1 MSTNHRVVKDA
12 TLGRYSWIT
21 LGITLVLAGALL
33 TGDVWLTR
41 AGAVVAFLGGL
52 ISCLLAWREA
62 KAQRAGY
69 ELRSTVELRQ
79 HGDKLHAERE
89 QHRRLL
95 EVLSARNREL
105 RSQVITAN
113 AQVSQLRQEVSR
125 LRGDNAGLKL
135 ELARLNELRNAE
147 VLALPRRVAGPVSE
161 SEHVLWSEENLPTVV
176 DLAAITAPFGIEERL
191 RRLS

>member
-1 MSTNHRVVKDA
+1 
-12 TLGRYSWIT
+12 
-21 LGITLVLAGALL
+21 LVLAGALL

-52 ISCLLAWREA
+52 ISCLLAWREV
-62 KAQRAGY
+62 KDQRAAY

-79 HGDKLHAERE
+79 HGDRLHAERE

-95 EVLSARNREL
+95 DVLAARNREL
-105 RSQVITAN
+105 RSQLTTAN
-113 AQVSQLRQEVSR
+113 ARVSQLSQEVAM
-125 LRGDNAGLKL
+125 LRGDKVSLKL
-135 ELARLNELRNAE
+135 ELARLNELNNAE
-147 VLALPRRVAGPVSE
+147 VLALPRRVAGPVSG
-161 SEHVLWSEENLPTVV
+161 SEEVLWSEENLPTVV

>member
-1 MSTNHRVVKDA
+1 MSTNRRVAKDA

-21 LGITLVLAGALL
+21 LAVTLVLAGALL

-52 ISCLLAWREA
+52 ISCLLAWREV
-62 KAQRAGY
+62 KDQRAGY
-69 ELRSTVELRQ
+69 ELRSTMELRQ

-95 EVLSARNREL
+95 DVLAARNREL
-105 RSQVITAN
+105 RSQVTTAN
-113 AQVSQLRQEVSR
+113 AQISQLSQDVSR
-125 LRGDNAGLKL
+125 LRGDNASLKL
-135 ELARLNELRNAE
+135 ELARLNELTNAE

-161 SEHVLWSEENLPTVV
+161 SEEVLWSEENLPTVV

-191 RRLS
+191 RQPS